1 MAQRN
6 RLPDHSGHEHDRRV
20 KGSEIFIGGMP
31 RSVTEKI
38 IKEVFSA
45 FGEIAEIR
53 LMKDKSGIPK
63 GFCFVRY
70 TTKQAALRAQ
80 KEKDQTLLLG
90 KRIGVAPSSD
100 QDSLFLGNLRK
111 EWGFEELDKMIR
123 EVFEDVVAIDLA
135 MPPSSTGSSD
145 RRRQNRGFA
154 FVRFPSHAAA
164 ARAHRVGNQ
173 PDFLLGGKWH
183 PSVDWADRE
192 TDVDP
197 EELAKVKIAF
207 VANLPNNINEE
218 HLERLFNPFGKDLDN
233 AINELDGKTVEGP
246 EKGTKFSLEVSVARP
261 DNRDRKRTRDE
272 SQEKISHRSEGRF
285 KSSRDSPSYRY
296 SDNSKSKAPRLTKG
310 SEVPV
315 AADPYEAA
323 VLSLPPAVTERLL
336 RIFRLGIATRYDLDI
351 GCITSLGELSEVV
364 AVSVLDQFMQN
375 ADRPG
380 KGAYLSGLISG
391 HEDERPGLNR
401 RPLQLSRGRS
411 VERDSGSVRV
421 GRTRSPDSLALHAAS
436 SRFDSYIPRP
446 SLYPSYTSPLSDE
459 LPKPRARL
467 STNGD
472 PVSLSSYRAAQKSS
486 GGYGGLSIE
495 RDSRFGK
502 VAEREPHFGPGLER
516 DAHLG
521 SSLERETSFL
531 SGLEREPRMGSG
543 FEREPRAGTGFER
556 ESHAGTDFERESRAG
571 TGFERDTRIGPGYER
586 GTRIGLG
593 YDIEGRSLGLE
604 RETRTGS
611 GTERQPQVKFDPF
624 TGTPYKFDPFTGEP
638 IQPDPA
644 PRRAGSYY

>member
-154 FVRFPSHAAA
+154 FVRFPSHA
-164 ARAHRVGNQ
+164 
-173 PDFLLGGKWH
+173 
-183 PSVDWADRE
+183 
-192 TDVDP
+192 
-197 EELAKVKIAF
+197 
-207 VANLPNNINEE
+207 
-218 HLERLFNPFGKDLDN
+218 DLDN